1 MMDYNNYYW
10 GMNVVWWII
19 WIILMFWIFAIP
31 YKIPGQRR
39 SRDTA
44 FDILQKRYAQ
54 GNISEAEYYDKKRIM
69 EEELKKS

>member
-1 MMDYNNYYW
+1 MSYDNYYW
-10 GMNVVWWII
+10 GMNVIWWII

-39 SRDTA
+39 TRDTA

-69 EEELKKS
+69 EEEFKNSV